1 MLTEAQQEKWHQD
14 GYLRLD
20 GFFDASARER
30 ISNLV
35 DEVGRWNVSDD
46 KWMMWFEKTNEGS
59 KIISKV
65 ENFLDYNDALREA
78 LLADGRIRS
87 AVETL
92 LDEDTRMLKELLIF
106 KYPDSGG
113 YRPHQDIY
121 HIPHKIPDRM
131 VHAVV
136 AIGIDDS
143 DPNNGGLFFT
153 PGRHKEGV
161 FPMNAGG
168 VIDPEVADAFTW
180 EPTPW
185 KAGDIFIFDDY
196 APHYSQPNKS
206 DRSRR
211 TLYLVFQRAS
221 TGGPTRAEY
230 NRMKRAYNPPEG
242 RVADMDNLKVSN
254 GIFYRD

>member
-1 MLTEAQQEKWHQD
+1 MMNETQKSKWHKE
-14 GYLRLD
+14 GYLKVE
-20 GFFDASARER
+20 GFFDAAARER
-30 ISNLV
+30 ISALV
-35 DEVGRWNVSDD
+35 NDVSRWEISDD
-46 KWMMWFEKTNEGS
+46 KWMMWFEKTDDNRR
-59 KIISKV
+59 IVSKV
-65 ENFLDYNDALREA
+65 ENFLEFNNELRDL
-78 LLADGRIRS
+78 LLADKRIQT
-87 AVETL
+87 AVESL

-121 HIPHKIPDRM
+121 HIPHKIPERM

-143 DPNNGGLFFT
+143 DPDNGGLFFS
-153 PGRHKEGV
+153 PGNHQKDV
-161 FPMNAGG
+161 FPMDAGG
-168 VIDPEVADAFTW
+168 VIHPEVAKTFKW
-180 EPTPW
+180 EPVPW

-206 DRSRR
+206 NRSRR

-230 NRMKRAYNPPEG
+230 NKLKRAYNPPEG
-242 RVADMDNLKVSN
+242 KESDMHDLKPSN
-254 GIFYRD
+254 GIFYRT